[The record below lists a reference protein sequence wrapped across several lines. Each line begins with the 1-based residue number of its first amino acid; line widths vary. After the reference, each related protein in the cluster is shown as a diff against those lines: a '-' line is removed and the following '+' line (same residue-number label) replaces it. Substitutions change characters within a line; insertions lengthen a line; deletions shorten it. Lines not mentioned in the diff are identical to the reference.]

1 MKISKS
7 NIIGAVVFLLLGL
20 LMIIAG
26 YYDKD
31 FVGMIIG
38 GHMWMVGFYYITIPF
53 IPIEDKRRLIVD
65 ISIIMM
71 VVVLDVYGYIQ
82 TGSIVLLF
90 IAALIVGLFAFA
102 STVSM
107 KRGIRCPIKIGKS
120 LV

>member
-20 LMIIAG
+20 LMTIAG
-26 YYDKD
+26 YYNRD

-38 GHMWMVGFYYITIPF
+38 GHMLIVGFYYITIPF
-53 IPIEDKRRLIVD
+53 IQIEDKRRLIVD
-65 ISIIMM
+65 VSIIMI
-71 VVVLDVYGYIQ
+71 VVVLDFYGYLQ

-90 IAALIVGLFAFA
+90 IAVLIVGLFALAFM
-102 STVSM
+102 VSM
-107 KRGIRCPIKIGKS
+107 RRGIRCPIRVGKS